1 MPENVETDCKSNQ
14 NDRKD
19 GEDRDESDQ
28 NLKRGNVTKHLKAEA
43 CLGEH
48 WYVSFK
54 SCKSRV
60 LLEEEEEL
68 CPGEEDHESSQV
80 TRRVAVEQT
89 ERRRNLC
96 EAICQTWSE
105 RRGEML
111 SREERQHRWHCPS
124 WCTWTSES
132 SSAWAPGE
140 SSREPWLPRPE
151 SEHEIQPGLWRSQG
165 WAEGCLQKH
174 TWHFSSSSWWD
185 FCDICSPRFWSRTD
199 LVNISYRDT
208 NLVAK

>member
-48 WYVSFK
+48 WYVSLK

-60 LLEEEEEL
+60 LLEEEEKL

-80 TRRVAVEQT
+80 PRRIAVEQT
-89 ERRRNLC
+89 ERRRK
-96 EAICQTWSE
+96 SM
-105 RRGEML
+105 RGD
-111 SREERQHRWHCPS
+111 
-124 WCTWTSES
+124 
-132 SSAWAPGE
+132 
-140 SSREPWLPRPE
+140 LP
-151 SEHEIQPGLWRSQG
+151 
-165 WAEGCLQKH
+165 
-174 TWHFSSSSWWD
+174 
-185 FCDICSPRFWSRTD
+185 
-199 LVNISYRDT
+199 
-208 NLVAK
+208 NLVGTKRRNAVKRRTATSLALPIVMYLNL

>member
-1 MPENVETDCKSNQ
+1 MPENIETDCKCNQ

-80 TRRVAVEQT
+80 TGRVAVEQT
-89 ERRRNLC
+89 ERMRKSMRGDLQKPGRNEQEKC
-96 EAICQTWSE
+96 CQE
-105 RRGEML
+105 KNGNIAGIA
-111 SREERQHRWHCPS
+111 HRDVLEPLNPHLLELL
-124 WCTWTSES
+124 ES
-132 SSAWAPGE
+132 H
-140 SSREPWLPRPE
+140 PE
-151 SEHEIQPGLWRSQG
+151 SHDCQDKGVSTRSSQDCEQ
-165 WAEGCLQKH
+165 AKVEQKDVFKNILDTFH
-174 TWHFSSSSWWD
+174 PVLGGIFAAYAHHVSKQQQ
-185 FCDICSPRFWSRTD
+185 IC
-199 LVNISYRDT
+199 
-208 NLVAK
+208 